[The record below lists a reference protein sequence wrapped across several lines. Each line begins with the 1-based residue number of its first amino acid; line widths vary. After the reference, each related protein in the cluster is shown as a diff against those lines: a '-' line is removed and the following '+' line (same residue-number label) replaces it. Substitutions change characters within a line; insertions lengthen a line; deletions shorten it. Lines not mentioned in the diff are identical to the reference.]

1 MNDNEKKK
9 KSAAGKENKCRLA
22 ESQTKNKNAVELPLT
37 TYIEHLPYER
47 HYSRSGIV
55 RMTVWSNNNS

>member
-1 MNDNEKKK
+1 MKKK

-37 TYIEHLPYER
+37 AYIEHLPYER
-47 HYSRSGIV
+47 
-55 RMTVWSNNNS
+55 

>member
-1 MNDNEKKK
+1 MKKK

-37 TYIEHLPYER
+37 VPLTAYIEHLPYER